1 MKCWNCGNTL
11 TEYDFCPSCG
21 ADVGTFKK
29 IIRISNKYYNDG
41 LEKAKVRDLTGA
53 IESLKMS
60 LKYNKRNIHA
70 RNLLGLV
77 YYETGEI
84 VAALGEWV
92 ISKNMRPNKNI
103 VDAYI
108 NAIQNNPQKLET
120 TNQTIKKFNL
130 ALTYC
135 QQETYDLA
143 VIQLKKVLSNN
154 PKLIKARQLL
164 ALLHIREKEY
174 DKALKELKKAEAIDR
189 CNPTTIRYLKEL
201 ERYHKVTEKT
211 VIDREE
217 KQKKKDP
224 VQYKVGNDTVI
235 QPTVYKE
242 NNGLSVIINITIGL
256 LLGAALVY
264 FLVVPG
270 KLQIASRES
279 SELQKSHN
287 EELATKDASI
297 ADLEDVIAGLE
308 TKVQDLE
315 TNLDGYEG
323 EGGVVASYEKLL
335 TVVTTYT
342 EGDAI
347 TTYEALSTISED
359 TLKEVGGNF
368 ESTYQ
373 TIKKTVEPEAATA
386 YFERAEKNY
395 KNRKFAESIPDF
407 EKCYELD
414 ATNDEALYYLGRAY
428 QKTDNKDKAKKV
440 FDELI
445 EKFPNNKTARDAQ
458 LHYDD

>member
-11 TEYDFCPSCG
+11 TEHEYCPTCG
-21 ADVGTFKK
+21 ADVDTFKK
-29 IIRISNKYYNDG
+29 IVRISNKYYNDG
-41 LEKAKVRDLTGA
+41 LEKAKIRDLTGA
-53 IESLKMS
+53 VDSLKMS
-60 LKYNKRNIHA
+60 LKYNKRNIPA

-92 ISKNMRPNKNI
+92 ISKNVRPNKNI
-103 VDAYI
+103 VDDYI
-108 NAIQNNPQKLET
+108 KAIQDNPQKLET

-130 ALTYC
+130 ALIYC
-135 QQETYDLA
+135 KQEAYDLA
-143 VIQLKKVLSNN
+143 MIQLKKVLSTN
-154 PKLIKARQLL
+154 PKLIKGRQLL
-164 ALLHIREKEY
+164 ALLYIRDKEY

-189 CNPTTIRYLKEL
+189 CNPLTIRYLKEL

-211 VIDREE
+211 VIERQE
-217 KQKKKDP
+217 KQKKKEP

-242 NNGLSVIINITIGL
+242 NNGLSVVLNIAIGL

-270 KLQIASRES
+270 KTQITERES
-279 SELQKSHN
+279 TEQQKVFN
-287 EELATKDASI
+287 EQLDAKDASI
-297 ADLEDVIAGLE
+297 ADLENVIDTLQ
-308 TKVQDLE
+308 TKVQELELDL
-315 TNLDGYEG
+315 NGYEG
-323 EGGVVASYEKLL
+323 DNGVLASYEKLL
-335 TVVTTYT
+335 SIVTTYT

-347 TTYEALSTISED
+347 TTYEALETISEES
-359 TLKEVGGNF
+359 LKEVGGNF

-373 TIKKTVEPEAATA
+373 TIKTTVKPEAAEA
-386 YFERAEKNY
+386 YYKRAEKNY
-395 KNRKFAESIPDF
+395 EARKFADSIPDF
-407 EKCYELD
+407 EKCYALD
-414 ATNDEALYYLGRAY
+414 PTNDKALYYLGRAY
-428 QKTDNKDKAKKV
+428 QRTDNKEKAQKL